1 MRFFDTNPPQQPLS
15 KPTRDIVDPEVPPE
29 DFQKM
34 QNGLK
39 AFSQSVT
46 LGRYREAQEIL
57 DDHKKDIEKYFK
69 DKFHPAHFSIINN
82 QALLYKVSVE
92 YIMSI
97 VKRRLLSRQGT
108 FRRGE
113 QEIRG
118 ALWALPPIDC
128 ELSDQPGH
136 RPQGPT

>member
-1 MRFFDTNPPQQPLS
+1 MRWFATNPPQQPLS

-57 DDHKKDIEKYFK
+57 DEHKKDIEKYFK

-82 QALLYKVSVE
+82 
-92 YIMSI
+92 
-97 VKRRLLSRQGT
+97 
-108 FRRGE
+108 
-113 QEIRG
+113 
-118 ALWALPPIDC
+118 
-128 ELSDQPGH
+128 
-136 RPQGPT
+136 

>member
-1 MRFFDTNPPQQPLS
+1 M
-15 KPTRDIVDPEVPPE
+15 DPEVPPE

-57 DDHKKDIEKYFK
+57 DEHKKDIEKYFK
-69 DKFHPAHFSIINN
+69 DKFHPAHFSIMNN
-82 QALLYKVSVE
+82 QALLFKVSVD
-92 YIMSI
+92 YFMSI
-97 VKRRLLSRQGT
+97 VKRGILSRQGT
-108 FRRGE
+108 FHRGE
-113 QEIRG
+113 QQIRG
-118 ALWALPPIDC
+118 ALWALPPIKC

-136 RPQGPT
+136 RPQGSS